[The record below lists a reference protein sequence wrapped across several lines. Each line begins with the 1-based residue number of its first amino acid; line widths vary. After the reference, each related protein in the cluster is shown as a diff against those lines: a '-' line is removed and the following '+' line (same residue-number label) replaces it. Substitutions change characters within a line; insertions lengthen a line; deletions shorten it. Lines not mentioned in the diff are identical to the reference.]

1 MKKADST
8 ESITIE
14 KVKAL
19 GKEKSEENFDRLLEL
34 YNSELAIPIKREV
47 VSSIGRQKNKERI
60 YQFISERAFE
70 KTYMEFI
77 YQMFRTTLYHSKDER
92 FRELSER
99 IMEHYDNE
107 VLRKMKYYYENKRK
121 KPKPPEHLI
130 SKPTLLVGDS
140 ESTLSRINDGEV
152 QLIFTSPPYYNA
164 REYSDYTSYQVYL
177 DKMKN
182 VLRECSR
189 VLEDGRFIIINVSP
203 VITKRPGR
211 EFESV
216 RYPIHFDF
224 HSILQQTGFYFVDEI
239 IWIKPESSVKDRVG
253 GYRQTR
259 KPLSYKPNCITESL
273 MVYRKTAPF
282 LLDENIKQYDFV
294 PSEEEKNEPFDTSN
308 CWYIAPKSN
317 RNHPAVFP
325 EELCRKVLKY
335 YSYAGDVVLD
345 PFAGSGTFGKVAQ
358 KMERIPVLCELNEQY
373 VKGLGD
379 EGYDV
384 I

>member
-1 MKKADST
+1 MCC
-8 ESITIE
+8 
-14 KVKAL
+14 
-19 GKEKSEENFDRLLEL
+19 GK
-34 YNSELAIPIKREV
+34 
-47 VSSIGRQKNKERI
+47 
-60 YQFISERAFE
+60 
-70 KTYMEFI
+70 
-77 YQMFRTTLYHSKDER
+77 
-92 FRELSER
+92 
-99 IMEHYDNE
+99 
-107 VLRKMKYYYENKRK
+107 
-121 KPKPPEHLI
+121 
-130 SKPTLLVGDS
+130 
-140 ESTLSRINDGEV
+140 
-152 QLIFTSPPYYNA
+152 
-164 REYSDYTSYQVYL
+164 
-177 DKMKN
+177 
-182 VLRECSR
+182 CSR